1 MIDPKLEQLLNSR
14 PSVIRNSL
22 LIRLVRFT
30 SRLVGGCL
38 LFIGILFMI
47 NAFTHGT
54 LMDMSKDE
62 SAWIGL
68 GILGAISVC
77 ASIPLFLVTRLCRML
92 LDRNAF
98 IWELEMWRED
108 FRAKEKKAAKEKA

>member
-22 LIRLVRFT
+22 LI
-30 SRLVGGCL
+30 RLVGGCL